1 MWSGSS
7 VSQGRSTTRA
17 TSSPSRSRI
26 ASLPRCPFSRSYSW
40 TRSAGVSSTSSTKTA
55 TERTVS
61 GTSSTRG
68 ARRGVSRARMK
79 PTRSAPASTAT
90 VDVLFARQPADLHE
104 RAGDQLGELRAGVRR
119 PHERGA
125 DEDRVRA
132 RELRRCSLR
141 ACVDPAL
148 RDDDSVAR
156 DPRDELE
163 LRAPVDREAAEVAR
177 VHADDLRLERDR
189 ALELLRVVG
198 FDERVQPEPSSLGE
212 QRPCTR
218 VVDVAEQD
226 QRGVGARRLQLG
238 EVGLLGEEA
247 LAQQRELRRCARGAE
262 VVERAAEAVVD
273 EHREGGCA
281 VVGELRREQRRV
293 GVAAEL
299 ACRRRTSLDLGDR
312 SEPGC
317 RKGVAEPHAA
327 TTSREKATSCSS
339 LAAAAP
345 DSSASR
351 A

>member
-1 MWSGSS
+1 M
-7 VSQGRSTTRA
+7 
-17 TSSPSRSRI
+17 
-26 ASLPRCPFSRSYSW
+26 
-40 TRSAGVSSTSSTKTA
+40 
-55 TERTVS
+55 S

-90 VDVLFARQPADLHE
+90 ATSSSRVSPQTFTSGREISSASFAPGSGARMSAVPTRIAF
-104 RAGDQLGELRAGVRR
+104 APGELG
-119 PHERGA
+119 
-125 DEDRVRA
+125 
-132 RELRRCSLR
+132 RCSLR
-141 ACVDPAL
+141 ARVDPAL

-156 DPRDELE
+156 DPRHELE

-177 VHADDLRLERDR
+177 VHSDDLGLERDR
-189 ALELLRVVG
+189 ALELLGVVG

-212 QRPCTR
+212 QRPCAR
-218 VVDVAEQD
+218 VVHVAEQD
-226 QRGVGARRLQLG
+226 QRGVGAGCLQLG
-238 EVGLLGEEA
+238 EVGLLREEA
-247 LAQQRELRRCARGAE
+247 LAEQRELRRCARGAE

-273 EHREGGCA
+273 EHREGGRS

-293 GVAAEL
+293 GIAAQL
-299 ACRRRTSLDLGDR
+299 ARRRRASLDLGDR

-317 RKGVAEPHAA
+317 GEGVAEPHAA

-339 LAAAAP
+339 LVAAAP